1 MSETGR
7 NDASGWAKPVDQ
19 LHIKD
24 APFDAVNLNVE
35 GRKLS
40 GLTRGFGQ
48 MWQKTYKVRLSGI
61 DIAPSQ
67 VIMEWKAN
75 FPTFWPPGA
84 DLHMPLTGIQPG
96 EVGLINI
103 STGGVKLS
111 TGIMVVYADEES
123 FSFMNPEGHMF
134 SGMITFS
141 AEQLDGTTIVQ
152 IQPLIRAHDPL
163 WELGLRI
170 GFLHK
175 VEDDFW
181 RRTLTNLATHFGVEN
196 PHVTQSTT
204 LVDSRL
210 QWSEAKNIFRN
221 AGIRSGLM
229 MPIILLRRLLRLK

>member
-1 MSETGR
+1 MTKDREVE
-7 NDASGWAKPVDQ
+7 SGWAKPVEHLQ
-19 LHIKD
+19 VRE
-24 APFDAVNLNVE
+24 APHEAVNLNVH

-48 MWQKTYKVRLSGI
+48 MWQKTYRVRLSGI

-67 VIMEWKAN
+67 VIKEWKAN
-75 FPTFWPPGA
+75 FPTFWPPEA
-84 DLHMPLTGIQPG
+84 NLHMPLTGIHPG

-103 STGGVKLS
+103 STGGIKLS

-141 AEQLDGTTIVQ
+141 AEQLDGTSIVQ

-170 GFLHK
+170 GILHK
-175 VEDDFW
+175 VEDTFW
-181 RRTLTNLATHFGVEN
+181 RQTLTNLATHFGVEN

-210 QWSEAKNIFRN
+210 QWSETKNIFRN
-221 AGIRSGLM
+221 AGVHSSLM
-229 MPIILLRRLLRLK
+229 MPIILLKRLLRIR